1 MFIEDIYK
9 EFVKKQGRLK
19 RLKEPLEEILKDFIE
34 NQNDQSRM
42 IRVGDIMFDQQVSG
56 KV

>member
-42 IRVGDIMFDQQVSG
+42 IRVGDIMFEQQVSG